1 MQQLLV
7 QTCHFSIETVV
18 TELASPGTT
27 AQSIQATTGKDLLSA
42 GNEVRSETQ
51 LPGNSLNV
59 QNGEKERGG
68 GRGRKKKVRGG
79 GVRLRKQGGGP
90 SGNFFQIRKECGRG
104 RG

>member
-1 MQQLLV
+1 M
-7 QTCHFSIETVV
+7 

-68 GRGRKKKVRGG
+68 GLGKKERVRGG
-79 GVRLRKQGGGP
+79 GSAMEKDGGGP
-90 SGNFFQIRKECGRG
+90 V
-104 RG
+104 